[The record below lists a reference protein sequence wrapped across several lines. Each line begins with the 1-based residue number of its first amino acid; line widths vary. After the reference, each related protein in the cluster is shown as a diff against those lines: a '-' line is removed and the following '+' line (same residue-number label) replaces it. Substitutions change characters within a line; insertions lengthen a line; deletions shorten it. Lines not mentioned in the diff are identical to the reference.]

1 MQIAKKLLKLHLQKK
16 KERKENIKGHF
27 YKVDVE
33 FSNNL
38 KIC

>member
-16 KERKENIKGHF
+16 RKENIKGHF
-27 YKVDVE
+27 YKVDEE
-33 FSNNL
+33 FSNYP